1 MKGALF
7 VVCVLLSGCGL
18 HGLHR
23 RGWFARANH
32 QAAISTVVLRRDN
45 AALSRQTDRSF
56 AILAHE
62 VSE

>member
-7 VVCVLLSGCGL
+7 AVCVLLSGCGL

-56 AILAHE
+56 AILDHE